1 MKTNKIVKII
11 ILILWMILIFILS
24 NQTGSESQNLSD
36 TFISKTICNFINNC
50 NPDIYSFIV
59 RKLAHFTIYFILGI
73 FSVINFKNNKEDLI
87 NALIICITYAFF
99 DEIHQMF
106 INNRSGEVR
115 DIIIDSISS
124 LISILLIYRIRKKR
138 S

>member
-1 MKTNKIVKII
+1 MLKKIVKILL
-11 ILILWMILIFILS
+11 LILWMIVIFILS
-24 NQTGSESQNLSD
+24 NQNGSESTSLSEGF
-36 TFISKTICNFINNC
+36 TNITICNFINNC
-50 NPDIYSFIV
+50 NPEVYSFIV
-59 RKLAHFTIYFILGI
+59 RKLAHIILYFILGI
-73 FSVINFKNNKEDLI
+73 FSVINFKNDKNGLI
-87 NALIICITYAFF
+87 NAIILCIIYAFF

-124 LISILLIYRIRKKR
+124 LSSILLIYKIRKR

>member
-50 NPDIYSFIV
+50 NPDIYSFII
-59 RKLAHFTIYFILGI
+59 RKLAHFTLYFILGI
-73 FSVINFKNNKEDLI
+73 FSVINFKNDKDGLI
-87 NALIICITYAFF
+87 NALIICITYAIF
-99 DEIHQMF
+99 DEVHQMF